1 MKTRFPDLV
10 PIGRLASYK
19 LQAYWAIALG
29 DLPPSRRRKL
39 KAIRAGDGL
48 KLHIASGPVP
58 RNGWLNIDV
67 ASNADISRDL
77 RRPFPLP
84 GGCAKYIFSEHF
96 VDHVQYPDV
105 ITRVL
110 AECQRPLE
118 SGGVARFVLHDAK
131 AMCLAYATDDANYF
145 RRGEHDN
152 MLPIE
157 AVKQLF
163 RFNDFHQFLYDFP
176 LFHDLLLKAGFSK
189 VDRRMFK
196 TGPHPELLL
205 DYDFESRDA
214 LSMYIEAI
222 R

>member
-1 MKTRFPDLV
+1 
-10 PIGRLASYK
+10 
-19 LQAYWAIALG
+19 
-29 DLPPSRRRKL
+29 
-39 KAIRAGDGL
+39 
-48 KLHIASGPVP
+48 
-58 RNGWLNIDV
+58 
-67 ASNADISRDL
+67 
-77 RRPFPLP
+77 
-84 GGCAKYIFSEHF
+84 
-96 VDHVQYPDV
+96 
-105 ITRVL
+105 
-110 AECQRPLE
+110 
-118 SGGVARFVLHDAK
+118 
-131 AMCLAYATDDANYF
+131 
-145 RRGEHDN
+145 

-196 TGPHPELLL
+196 TGRHPELLL